1 MKLNET
7 QDKEDILILL
17 MINERD
23 KQIELLEKENTNI
36 KKLLIE
42 STAENTNLRKR
53 IKELNRRH
61 EWQKKKL
68 RNNYIHTYIAK
79 SLKKENWSR

>member
-42 STAENTNLRKR
+42 STTENANLRKR
-53 IKELNRRH
+53 IKELNRRY
-61 EWQKKKL
+61 E
-68 RNNYIHTYIAK
+68 
-79 SLKKENWSR
+79 

>member
-23 KQIELLEKENTNI
+23 KQIELLEDENTNI
-36 KKLLIE
+36 KNLLIE
-42 STAENTNLRKR
+42 STAENANLRKR
-53 IKELNRRH
+53 IKELMRR
-61 EWQKKKL
+61 ET
-68 RNNYIHTYIAK
+68 ND
-79 SLKKENWSR
+79 

>member
-42 STAENTNLRKR
+42 STAENANLRKR
-53 IKELNRRH
+53 IKELIRRDTN
-61 EWQKKKL
+61 E
-68 RNNYIHTYIAK
+68 
-79 SLKKENWSR
+79 

>member
-42 STAENTNLRKR
+42 STVENANLRKR
-53 IKELNRRH
+53 IKELNRRY
-61 EWQKKKL
+61 L
-68 RNNYIHTYIAK
+68 
-79 SLKKENWSR
+79 

>member
-23 KQIELLEKENTNI
+23 KQIELLEDENTNI
-36 KKLLIE
+36 KNLLIE
-42 STAENTNLRKR
+42 SIEENANLRKR
-53 IKELNRRH
+53 IKELMRR
-61 EWQKKKL
+61 ET
-68 RNNYIHTYIAK
+68 ND
-79 SLKKENWSR
+79 